1 VLGRISKCQLLPDME
16 RLVLLLSDTGLEPS
30 FERVGGFRLLIER
43 REPALRPG
51 LHPYPQARFAA
62 RHPR

>member
-1 VLGRISKCQLLPDME
+1 LE
-16 RLVLLLSDTGLEPS
+16 RWIP
-30 FERVGGFRLLIER
+30 FPRV
-43 REPALRPG
+43 

>member
-1 VLGRISKCQLLPDME
+1 
-16 RLVLLLSDTGLEPS
+16 VLL
-30 FERVGGFRLLIER
+30 ERWIPFPRV
-43 REPALRPG
+43 